1 MFYKLHTWLKNN
13 FKPYQWLMEL
23 LQKFTI
29 PGFQGLR
36 IHTILSFF
44 LKGFSSKDINI
55 RASAIA
61 FSFFLALFPAT
72 IFFFTLIAYIPVDN
86 LKDEIFNFI
95 ATITPKNAFDVIQST
110 LSDILEK
117 RQGGLLSLGFILAM
131 YFSTNGINTLID
143 SFNDYTDVIETR
155 NGIKQKLAALG
166 LTFYVAF
173 LVIITIVL
181 TTTGSVVLNYLHNQH
196 LLDDSIEY
204 YALVATEWLFVIL
217 FIYALISGLF
227 FYGPSKK
234 RKWAFFSAGSTL
246 ATILSVIST
255 YAFMSYVNNFNSY
268 NKLYGS
274 IGTLL
279 VIMFLIYINA
289 MVLLIGFELN
299 VSIDRALE
307 QENSLEEIEPEKL
320 EETLDENRYET

>member
-1 MFYKLHTWLKNN
+1 MFYKIHTWLYGN
-13 FKPYQWLMEL
+13 FKPYHWLMEVL
-23 LQKFTI
+23 KKITI

-36 IHTILSFF
+36 AYPILSFF
-44 LKGFSSKDINI
+44 IKGFSSKDINI

-86 LKDEIFNFI
+86 LKGEIFVFLSNV
-95 ATITPKNAFDVIQST
+95 TPKNAFEVIQST

-155 NGIKQKLAALG
+155 SGWKQKLAALG
-166 LTFYVAF
+166 LTFYVTF
-173 LVIITIVL
+173 LVIITIILTIVGNIALDFVHSKDVL
-181 TTTGSVVLNYLHNQH
+181 G
-196 LLDDSIEY
+196 DSLEY
-204 YALVATEWLFVIL
+204 YSLVVTKWLFVIL

-246 ATILSVIST
+246 ATILSVVST
-255 YAFMSYVNNFNSY
+255 YGFMFYVNNFNSY

-289 MVLLIGFELN
+289 MVMLIGFELN
-299 VSIDRALE
+299 VSIDRALD
-307 QENSLEEIEPEKL
+307 QEIDAEELTPETLEENL
-320 EETLDENRYET
+320 EDNHFD

>member
-1 MFYKLHTWLKNN
+1 MEVLK
-13 FKPYQWLMEL
+13 KI
-23 LQKFTI
+23 TI

-36 IHTILSFF
+36 VYTILRFF
-44 LKGFSSKDINI
+44 IRGFSSKDINL

-95 ATITPKNAFDVIQST
+95 ATITPENAFEVIQST
-110 LSDILEK
+110 LRDILK
-117 RQGGLLSLGFILAM
+117 NRKGGLLSLGFILAM

-143 SFNDYTDVIETR
+143 SFNDYSDVIEVR
-155 NGIKQKLAALG
+155 SGWKQKLAALG

-173 LVIITIVL
+173 LVIITIIL
-181 TTTGSVVLNYLHNQH
+181 TIVGDVAVDYLYSKNI
-196 LLDDSIEY
+196 LDDSLEY
-204 YALVATEWLFVIL
+204 YLVVITEWFFIVL

-246 ATILSVIST
+246 ATMLSVITT
-255 YAFMSYVNNFNSY
+255 YGFMFYVNHFNSY

-279 VIMFLIYINA
+279 VVMFLIYINA
-289 MVLLIGFELN
+289 MVMLIGFELN

-307 QENSLEEIEPEKL
+307 QENSTDEISHESLEKSF
-320 EETLDENRYET
+320 DKKRYE

>member
-1 MFYKLHTWLKNN
+1 MFYKIHTWLKDN
-13 FKPYQWLMEL
+13 FRPYRWFMEI

-36 IHTILSFF
+36 IYTILSFF
-44 LKGFSSKDINI
+44 LKGFSSNDINI

-86 LKDEIFNFI
+86 LKDEIFIFI
-95 ATITPKNAFDVIQST
+95 SNVTPKNAFEVIQST
-110 LSDILEK
+110 LSDILKK

-143 SFNDYTDVIETR
+143 SFNNYTDVIETR
-155 NGIKQKLAALG
+155 SGWKQKLAALG

-173 LVIITIVL
+173 LVILTIVL
-181 TTTGSVVLNYLHNQH
+181 TTVGNIA
-196 LLDDSIEY
+196 LDFVHSKDFLGDSLEY
-204 YALVATEWLFVIL
+204 YSLVATKLLFTVF
-217 FIYALISGLF
+217 FIYVLISGLF
-227 FYGPSKK
+227 YFGPSKK
-234 RKWAFFSAGSTL
+234 RKWSFFSAGSGL
-246 ATILSVIST
+246 STILSVIST
-255 YAFMSYVNNFNSY
+255 YGFMFYVNNFNSY

-279 VIMFLIYINA
+279 VVMFLIYINA
-289 MVLLIGFELN
+289 MVMLIGFELN

-307 QENSLEEIEPEKL
+307 QEIDVEDITPEELEENL
-320 EETLDENRYET
+320 EDKHFD